1 MTQENTNVEDTN
13 KIDEETALENDVLK
27 EEIKM
32 QFHWYLGPFFLVY
45 FVSYMIPGAIFM
57 IYLLRFFIPYF
68 LEVSSLNPSVSG
80 YMPLIALLSIPLIII
95 GLYIIHLFLIAVITR
110 FWWRLSEKILPTK
123 DGVIPRNIPSKT
135 LNFYHI
141 RSFLIKY
148 PKYKFTK
155 GLFPWLSNWMY
166 NFVGSNE
173 IGKGTTIEEQ
183 VCADKYI
190 KVGNNVYV
198 GPNCVITSHLV
209 EGIFG
214 NIPYFQPRL
223 GDNVTLGGLNCIGP
237 ATYLDD
243 NTYVFPLSSGSKF
256 NKLKG
261 KNYYFGLPFRKI
273 FKKKVAEY
281 LDITQEDLERAKEL
295 EEKQLQSKEGET
307 SD

>member
-1 MTQENTNVEDTN
+1 
-13 KIDEETALENDVLK
+13 
-27 EEIKM
+27 
-32 QFHWYLGPFFLVY
+32 
-45 FVSYMIPGAIFM
+45 
-57 IYLLRFFIPYF
+57 
-68 LEVSSLNPSVSG
+68 
-80 YMPLIALLSIPLIII
+80 
-95 GLYIIHLFLIAVITR
+95 
-110 FWWRLSEKILPTK
+110 
-123 DGVIPRNIPSKT
+123 
-135 LNFYHI
+135 
-141 RSFLIKY
+141 
-148 PKYKFTK
+148 
-155 GLFPWLSNWMY
+155 MY

-173 IGKGTTIEEQ
+173 IGKGTVIEEQ

-190 KVGNNVYV
+190 KVGDNCYV

-281 LDITQEDLERAKEL
+281 LDITQEDLIRAKEL
-295 EEKQLQSKEGET
+295 EKKQIEAKKEGGKA
-307 SD
+307 D